1 MKLKRLSTLALS
13 LALVSSLAVVPA
25 HAAFTDVSQNDWY
38 YDDVTAM
45 SQLGYAKGYEDGS
58 FKPNGKMTA
67 AETLLFCTRATGV
80 DPTLQKK
87 IAADHAKEME
97 ELLPDS
103 MISWAGAEMAVALE
117 AGVLS
122 KSELEALSD
131 AGALLKTITRENI
144 CMYLVRAMQ
153 LEPLAQSLTNYSLSN
168 YTDADEISPNLRP
181 YVYVLTTFGIVQGD
195 QFGAFYPKPKN
206 SEDTNGY
213 VTRAQMTTML
223 RRALDFMED
232 SGIQV
237 ELSEYTDYDW
247 QGGTITNVASGAD
260 KSIILTL
267 YNELTDQSQSYS
279 LSAGVKIYENN
290 MLTDSNALKA
300 GQYVRLNLNS
310 RGAVES
316 ARLGGALTTYGGSI
330 SALEGDQLTILVNGL
345 PRTMFMDRFTQV
357 SVGRNLGGREL
368 IDEGAGYTAA
378 VCYVDETG
386 HLAGV
391 KLSGGTQQTEGLIQS
406 VSTASNGVTTLG
418 VTAFNGVV
426 YQYTVPAG
434 VAVTVDGVLGSLSS
448 AQVGKYVQ
456 LRINSETN
464 QAAFVTVNTSS
475 NYVQGPVRKLGTTGT
490 AKNVTIADIFTGK
503 TVTPTISQS
512 APITYNGNSTT
523 LDKVETGWY
532 VTALISGNMVTQLDG
547 FQGTAEVEGTLTSI
561 SYGTTIT
568 IQVVQEDGSELTY
581 ELDITDLPDITRDK
595 KTSSFD
601 QLRTG
606 DEVVIT
612 IRYNEVERISATPQT
627 ADMTGTIDRIVQ
639 TRTGIE
645 MEVQLPNGETNTYTV
660 GEGVSVSQN
669 NASSNIYALKPG
681 HTVAMVTNGDE
692 VISIE
697 ITGTIS
703 SASTLTGTVLL
714 TGTSGTAR
722 TMTVQ
727 VTDTLGKVSLVNVDV
742 KNANLMDLSGKALSL
757 TSGFKAGD
765 LVIAYGSYDGATFVA
780 TIVIKQS

>member
-1 MKLKRLSTLALS
+1 M
-13 LALVSSLAVVPA
+13 
-25 HAAFTDVSQNDWY
+25 
-38 YDDVTAM
+38 
-45 SQLGYAKGYEDGS
+45 
-58 FKPNGKMTA
+58 
-67 AETLLFCTRATGV
+67 LFR
-80 DPTLQKK
+80 
-87 IAADHAKEME
+87 
-97 ELLPDS
+97 
-103 MISWAGAEMAVALE
+103 
-117 AGVLS
+117 
-122 KSELEALSD
+122 
-131 AGALLKTITRENI
+131 
-144 CMYLVRAMQ
+144 
-153 LEPLAQSLTNYSLSN
+153 
-168 YTDADEISPNLRP
+168 
-181 YVYVLTTFGIVQGD
+181 
-195 QFGAFYPKPKN
+195 
-206 SEDTNGY
+206 
-213 VTRAQMTTML
+213 
-223 RRALDFMED
+223 
-232 SGIQV
+232 
-237 ELSEYTDYDW
+237 
-247 QGGTITNVASGAD
+247 
-260 KSIILTL
+260 
-267 YNELTDQSQSYS
+267 
-279 LSAGVKIYENN
+279 
-290 MLTDSNALKA
+290 
-300 GQYVRLNLNS
+300 
-310 RGAVES
+310 
-316 ARLGGALTTYGGSI
+316 
-330 SALEGDQLTILVNGL
+330 
-345 PRTMFMDRFTQV
+345 
-357 SVGRNLGGREL
+357 
-368 IDEGAGYTAA
+368 
-378 VCYVDETG
+378 
-386 HLAGV
+386 
-391 KLSGGTQQTEGLIQS
+391 
-406 VSTASNGVTTLG
+406 STASNGVTTLG

-475 NYVQGPVRKLGTTGT
+475 NYVQGPVRKLGATGT
-490 AKNVTIADIFTGK
+490 AKNLTIADIFTGK

-547 FQGTAEVEGTLTSI
+547 FQGTVEVEGTLTSI

>member
-1 MKLKRLSTLALS
+1 M
-13 LALVSSLAVVPA
+13 
-25 HAAFTDVSQNDWY
+25 
-38 YDDVTAM
+38 
-45 SQLGYAKGYEDGS
+45 
-58 FKPNGKMTA
+58 
-67 AETLLFCTRATGV
+67 
-80 DPTLQKK
+80 
-87 IAADHAKEME
+87 
-97 ELLPDS
+97 
-103 MISWAGAEMAVALE
+103 
-117 AGVLS
+117 
-122 KSELEALSD
+122 
-131 AGALLKTITRENI
+131 
-144 CMYLVRAMQ
+144 
-153 LEPLAQSLTNYSLSN
+153 
-168 YTDADEISPNLRP
+168 
-181 YVYVLTTFGIVQGD
+181 
-195 QFGAFYPKPKN
+195 
-206 SEDTNGY
+206 
-213 VTRAQMTTML
+213 
-223 RRALDFMED
+223 
-232 SGIQV
+232 
-237 ELSEYTDYDW
+237 
-247 QGGTITNVASGAD
+247 
-260 KSIILTL
+260 
-267 YNELTDQSQSYS
+267 
-279 LSAGVKIYENN
+279 
-290 MLTDSNALKA
+290 
-300 GQYVRLNLNS
+300 
-310 RGAVES
+310 
-316 ARLGGALTTYGGSI
+316 
-330 SALEGDQLTILVNGL
+330 
-345 PRTMFMDRFTQV
+345 
-357 SVGRNLGGREL
+357 
-368 IDEGAGYTAA
+368 
-378 VCYVDETG
+378 
-386 HLAGV
+386 
-391 KLSGGTQQTEGLIQS
+391 
-406 VSTASNGVTTLG
+406 
-418 VTAFNGVV
+418 
-426 YQYTVPAG
+426 
-434 VAVTVDGVLGSLSS
+434 
-448 AQVGKYVQ
+448 
-456 LRINSETN
+456 
-464 QAAFVTVNTSS
+464 
-475 NYVQGPVRKLGTTGT
+475 QGPVRKLGTTGT

-547 FQGTAEVEGTLTSI
+547 FQGTVEVEGTLTSI

-742 KNANLMDLSGKALSL
+742 KNANLMDLSGKDLSL